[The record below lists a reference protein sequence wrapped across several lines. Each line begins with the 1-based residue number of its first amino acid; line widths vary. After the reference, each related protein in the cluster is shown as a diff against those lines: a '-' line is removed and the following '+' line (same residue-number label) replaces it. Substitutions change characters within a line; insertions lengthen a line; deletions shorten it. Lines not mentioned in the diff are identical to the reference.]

1 MKFNF
6 KTFPTLKTERL
17 LIRQASFN
25 DIKVV
30 FDLRSCEETNK
41 FVATKKV
48 QNFDEAKD
56 FIVIC
61 DKLYK
66 EENRIFWLI
75 QYKNKVIGSIV
86 LHRISLKDNYAEIG
100 YKLKPVFHQKGF
112 MSEALKEVL
121 KFAFQK
127 MNLKIIEAFT
137 HKNNIA
143 SIALLEKYNF
153 IFQPERTDL
162 GFEHNQIFKLVE
174 N

>member
-25 DIKVV
+25 DIKAV
-30 FDLRSCEETNK
+30 FELRSCEETNK

-86 LHRISLKDNYAEIG
+86 LHRISLKVNYAEIG
-100 YKLKPVFHQKGF
+100 YKLKPAFQQKGF

-127 MNLKIIEAFT
+127 INLKIIEAFT

-143 SIALLEKYNF
+143 SIALLEKHNF
-153 IFQPERTDL
+153 IFQPERTDI